1 MTNFD
6 FLKNDKGFESFAD
19 VAVSAEKILHIDPDA
34 CAFNCRRAMEF
45 AVKWMYSVDGDL
57 VMPYNDSLVV
67 LMSTD
72 EFRDIV
78 GADMLRRMDYI
89 RRVGNKSAHAATK
102 VTVPQVELCVEN
114 LFYFL
119 DFVAYCYGKDYHEH
133 TFDKSLLEFTASEAM
148 EMVCESDKLDIQK
161 LIEENK

>member
-6 FLKNDKGFESFAD
+6 FLKKDKKFAPFAD
-19 VAVSAEKILHIDPDA
+19 VAINAERILHIDTEA
-34 CAFNCRRAMEF
+34 SVLNCRRAMEF

-102 VTVPQVELCVEN
+102 VTVPQAELCVEN

-119 DFVAYCYGKDYHEH
+119 DFVAYCYGKDY
-133 TFDKSLLEFTASEAM
+133 
-148 EMVCESDKLDIQK
+148 
-161 LIEENK
+161 